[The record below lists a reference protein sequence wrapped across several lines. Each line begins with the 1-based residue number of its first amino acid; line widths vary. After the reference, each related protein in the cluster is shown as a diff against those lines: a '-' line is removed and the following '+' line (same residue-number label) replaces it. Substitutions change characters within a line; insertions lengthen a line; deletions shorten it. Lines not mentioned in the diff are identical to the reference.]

1 MWLAGCDEAIALFF
15 LAVIVGHGDL
25 AFLGGLRVL
34 CRGFCFCE
42 MAHCIV
48 SGFKAANRER
58 GEQNPSPWRVSFC
71 DSKTQCITRLDDP
84 DPRKPGIEDDMG
96 AYGSYRHHQP
106 LAMGEQ

>member
-1 MWLAGCDEAIALFF
+1 MTVLLSTADEKRNAECGWLAGCDEAIALFF

-25 AFLGGLRVL
+25 AFLGGLRLL

-58 GEQNPSPWRVSFC
+58 GEQNPSP
-71 DSKTQCITRLDDP
+71 
-84 DPRKPGIEDDMG
+84 
-96 AYGSYRHHQP
+96 
-106 LAMGEQ
+106 LASELL